1 MTRKLKRPIALL
13 LSVAMLVTMMFTGA
27 FALTASAATITPS
40 APTGNGTADSPYQI
54 GTAAELYW
62 FAGLV
67 NGDSSV
73 CVYNADTNPSGIQ
86 KNASACAILT
96 NSITLNE
103 GLLGADGEPSIESP
117 EAWTP
122 ISQFKGEFDGQDYTV
137 SGLYINKPSDSSI
150 GMFTSVSFGKVSN
163 LNIADS
169 YFFGDESVGGIAG
182 YSKYSTIDNCSF
194 SGTIKGINF
203 IGGIVGN
210 VDNDSVIKNCTFSG
224 IVDGERRV
232 GGIAGRSSSDQGSKS
247 FTIIRH
253 CTVNGKVLGEE
264 YIGGICGQL
273 IVFDGVGSI
282 AGGVGARVSYCENNA
297 DVKSFVVISSISL
310 DYLGGKVGGIVGHAY
325 KSTVETSS
333 NNGSVIANYECCGG
347 VVGYLQNAVISDCY
361 NGGYVKYEKRIADE
375 INPLCDSF
383 GGIVGALWGT
393 VKNCYA
399 DGKVSGSSGDNGG
412 SLFGEPNSEITVSN
426 CYALKGIR
434 QTPDGTVLS
443 DQFDTDGNAYSEGG
457 CEFVDDSVVGT
468 GELAY
473 KLGSAWGQEF
483 NYLNVIGEK
492 PVVGGARVFNTN
504 YKNNSIENDYHNHNA
519 SGYSASCLICYGAS
533 VDNDKHKP
541 TTDENGVYQIS
552 TAEELCW
559 FAYNSKTSTA
569 SADAVLTNDIAIN
582 SNVLNEDGTLAVDAS
597 NLIMWDPMGCYATNG
612 SIPSSQSYTGN
623 FDGQGYTVSGLFFE
637 DTNTDGRC
645 CVGFFSRIGAGGS
658 VKNLNITDSYFVANS
673 SYGYVGG
680 ICGLN
685 EGAIDNC
692 TFSGVVTGQKYV
704 GGICSTKSDSTA
716 DITISNCTNYGKISG
731 ESAVGGICG
740 VAGKRVTI
748 TNCSN
753 KIGDN
758 AKIGSTD
765 SGEITAGYGTV
776 GGICGNS
783 CGKIIECY
791 NEGTV
796 KGPNRVGGIV
806 GSFSMTAK
814 VEKCVNT
821 RAKYPMELD
830 SNYSPKYSGPISGDR
845 FVGGICGSTDS
856 IFGGVIKSCY
866 NLNQQVCGTVANE
879 TSIGGLVGCC
889 YSKAVIEG
897 CFNYCTDFT
906 KDNAVMTAN
915 TPKNYYLFGK
925 VENNCTLNNNYY
937 YIESLTEDC
946 DNQASGTA
954 FATKAQFVSGEVA
967 YFTKLGQNID
977 SDSDYPKLDYP
988 TIDGPQ

>member
-1 MTRKLKRPIALL
+1 MTRKLKRPIAFL
-13 LSVAMLVTMMFTGA
+13 LSLTMLMTMFMNITFVM
-27 FALTASAATITPS
+27 TASAATITPTS
-40 APTGNGTADSPYQI
+40 PTGDGTADSPYQI

-73 CVYNADTNPSGIQ
+73 CDYNAETNPSGIQ
-86 KNASACAILT
+86 KNASACAKLT

-103 GLLGADGEPSIESP
+103 GLLGADGEPQLADP
-117 EAWTP
+117 VAWTP
-122 ISQFKGEFDGQDYTV
+122 ISGFKGEFDGQGNTV
-137 SGLYINKPSDSSI
+137 SGLYIYKPNDSAI
-150 GMFTSVSFGKVSN
+150 GMFTSVYFGKVSN

-203 IGGIVGN
+203 IGGIVGQ

-224 IVDGERRV
+224 IVDGERKV

-273 IVFDGVGSI
+273 IVFDGVGST

-297 DVKSFVVISSISL
+297 DVKSSVVISSISL

-333 NNGSVIANYECCGG
+333 NNGSVAANYESCGG
-347 VVGYLQNAVISDCY
+347 VVGYLQNAEISDCY
-361 NGGYVKYEKRIADE
+361 NGGYVKYEKRSADE
-375 INPLCDSF
+375 TNLLSNSF
-383 GGIVGALWGT
+383 GGIVGAFRGT

-399 DGKVSGSSGDNGG
+399 DGKVSGSSEDNGG
-412 SLFGEPNSEITVSN
+412 SLFGISDSENTVLN

-443 DQFDTDGNAYSEGG
+443 DQFDTDGNTYSEGG
-457 CEFVDDSVVGT
+457 CEFVDESVVGT

-473 KLGSAWGQEF
+473 KLGAAWGQEF
-483 NYLNVIGEK
+483 SYLNVIGEK
-492 PVVGGARVFNTN
+492 PVVGGARVFNAD
-504 YKNNSIENDYHNHNA
+504 YMHNSIENDYHNHT
-519 SGYSASCLICYGAS
+519 GYSASCMICYGSS

-541 TTDENGVYQIS
+541 EQLDGVYQIS

-559 FAYNSKTSTA
+559 FAYNSRTSTA
-569 SADAVLTNDIAIN
+569 NADAVLKNDIAIN

-597 NLIMWDPMGCYATNG
+597 NLIKWDPMGCYATNG

-623 FDGQGYTVSGLFFE
+623 FDGQGHTVSGLFFE
-637 DTNTDGRC
+637 DKNTDGRC

-658 VKNLNITDSYFVANS
+658 VKNLNITDSYFAANS
-673 SYGYVGG
+673 SKGYVGG

-692 TFSGVVTGQKYV
+692 TFSGVVTGKNSV
-704 GGICSTKSDSTA
+704 GGICSTNSDSTA

-731 ESAVGGICG
+731 ENSVGGICG
-740 VAGKRVTI
+740 LAGKRVTI

-758 AKIGSTD
+758 AKIGSVD
-765 SGEITAGYGTV
+765 SGEITGSYGIV
-776 GGICGNS
+776 GGICG
-783 CGKIIECY
+783 CLYGKIIGCY

-796 KGPNRVGGIV
+796 KGEMRVGGIV
-806 GSFSMTAK
+806 GGFSMTAE

-830 SNYSPKYSGPISGDR
+830 SNYSPKYSGPISGER
-845 FVGGICGSTDS
+845 FVGGICGTTDY
-856 IFGGVIKSCY
+856 IYGGVIRSC
-866 NLNQQVCGTVANE
+866 
-879 TSIGGLVGCC
+879 
-889 YSKAVIEG
+889 
-897 CFNYCTDFT
+897 
-906 KDNAVMTAN
+906 
-915 TPKNYYLFGK
+915 
-925 VENNCTLNNNYY
+925 
-937 YIESLTEDC
+937 
-946 DNQASGTA
+946 
-954 FATKAQFVSGEVA
+954 
-967 YFTKLGQNID
+967 
-977 SDSDYPKLDYP
+977 
-988 TIDGPQ
+988 